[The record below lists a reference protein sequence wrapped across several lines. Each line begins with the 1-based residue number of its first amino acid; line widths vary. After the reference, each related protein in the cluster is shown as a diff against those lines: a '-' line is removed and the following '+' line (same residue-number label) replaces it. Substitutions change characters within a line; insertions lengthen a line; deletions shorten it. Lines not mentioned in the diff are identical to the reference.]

1 MRVSGPERQKGSMMK
16 EGIRFE
22 KHVQRSTFHNPMK
35 GNELDTQ
42 EMEIRRDPLTGFQS
56 VFNPGL
62 EDKAAVFFG
71 PTDTELIDQLA
82 RESQPLCFLCE
93 DRWKLAT
100 PTYPEELLPQG
111 RLEQGEAVL
120 FPNLFPVAQVH
131 AVIKVGNKHYIPLR
145 EFEPIRI
152 LEAFQ
157 VSMELIRA
165 CSTVE
170 AGAEYFTINGNYLGP
185 AGASIPHPH
194 FQVVGGDLPP
204 SWMEF
209 LLERSR
215 CYFQEH
221 GSCYWLDLL
230 ETERKIGDR
239 WVGEAGPVGL
249 ITSFS
254 PHGTNEVL
262 GILPERRDFLEM
274 DEEDLKGLAHGLSRI
289 LGGYDSMGVSTFNF
303 TIYSG
308 PLGKKEESF
317 RCLMRV
323 VSRQNVYANY
333 RTDDYFLQKML
344 RNELILMPPEVLA
357 ETLRE

>member
-1 MRVSGPERQKGSMMK
+1 MMPR
-16 EGIRFE
+16 EIRFE
-22 KHVQRSTFHNPMK
+22 RHVQRSTFHNPMK
-35 GNELDTQ
+35 GNALDTQ
-42 EMEIRRDPLTGFQS
+42 EMEIRRDPLTRYQS

-71 PTDTELIDQLA
+71 PTDKELIDKLA

-100 PTYPEELLPQG
+100 PTYPAELLPSG

-131 AVIKVGNKHYIPLR
+131 AVIKVGNKHSIPLR
-145 EFEPIRI
+145 AFEPVRI
-152 LEAFQ
+152 QEAFQ

-165 CSTVE
+165 CSR
-170 AGAEYFTINGNYLGP
+170 AGIGAEYFTINGNYLGP

-194 FQVVGGDLPP
+194 FQVVGGDLPCT
-204 SWMEF
+204 WMEF

-215 CYFQEH
+215 NYYEEQ

-230 ETERKIGDR
+230 GTERKLGDR
-239 WVGEAGPVGL
+239 YVGEAGPATL

-274 DEEDLKGLAHGLSRI
+274 DEEDQKGLADGLSRI
-289 LGGYDSMGVSTFNF
+289 LRGYDSMGISTFNF
-303 TIYSG
+303 SIYSG

-323 VSRQNVYANY
+323 VSRQNVYTNY

-344 RNELILMPPEVLA
+344 RNELILIPPEVLA
-357 ETLRE
+357 KTLRE